1 MQNRTL
7 GRTGLKVA
15 RLGYGAMELR
25 GRRIWDGRPVTNRQA
40 ETILNAVLDGG
51 INFIDTSYDYGLS
64 EELIGRYIAHRRDEY
79 YLATKCGCTVVYKGA
94 RDETPH
100 VWTRANLM
108 DNIETSL
115 KRLKTDCVDIWQ
127 LHNPTV
133 EDVERNNLLDVM
145 DRVRSQGKVRWLGI
159 STTLPHI
166 DTFLEWGFFDVFQV
180 PYSAMQTEHED
191 LITRIAQRDIG
202 TIIRGGIAQGE
213 PGISYSGLRERWLP
227 WHKADLDQL
236 RDFDESRTAFLLRFT
251 LSHRDVQAVIVGTL
265 NPAHLAENLKAAE
278 SGPLYR
284 DVYNEAKR
292 RLEAVAHGVTAV

>member
-1 MQNRTL
+1 MQTRTL
-7 GRTGLKVA
+7 GRTGLKVP

-25 GRRIWDGRPVTNRQA
+25 GRRIWDGRPVTSRQA
-40 ETILNAVLDGG
+40 EKILNAVLDSG

-79 YLATKCGCTVVYKGA
+79 HLATKCGCTVIYKGP

-145 DRVRSQGKVRWLGI
+145 DRVRSQGKARWLGI
-159 STTLPHI
+159 STTLPFI
-166 DTFLEWGFFDVFQV
+166 ERFLEWDFFDVFQV
-180 PYSAMQTEHED
+180 PYSAMQLEHED

-202 TIIRGGIAQGE
+202 TIVRGGIAQGE
-213 PGISYSGLRERWLP
+213 PGISYRGLRERWLP
-227 WHKADLDQL
+227 WHKANLDQL
-236 RDFDESRTAFLLRFT
+236 RDFDESPTAFLLRFT
-251 LSHRDVQAVIVGTL
+251 LSHPDVHTVIVGTV
-265 NPAHLAENLKAAE
+265 NPAHLAENRKAADA
-278 SGPLYR
+278 GPLYR

-292 RLEAVAHGVTAV
+292 RLEAVAHGLTAV

>member
-1 MQNRTL
+1 MQIRTL

-40 ETILNAVLDGG
+40 ETILNVVLDSG

-64 EELIGRYIAHRRDEY
+64 EELIGQYIARRRDEY
-79 YLATKCGCTVVYKGA
+79 YLATKCGCTVVYKGS

-145 DRVRSQGKVRWLGI
+145 DRVRSQGKARWLGI
-159 STTLPHI
+159 STTFPFI
-166 DTFLEWGFFDVFQV
+166 ETFLEWDFFDVFQV

-191 LITRIAQRDIG
+191 SITKIAQRDIG

-213 PGISYSGLRERWLP
+213 PGISYRGLRERWLP
-227 WHKADLDQL
+227 WHKAELDQL
-236 RDFDESRTAFLLRFT
+236 RGFGESPTEFLLRFT
-251 LSHRDVQAVIVGTL
+251 LSHPDVDTVIVGTV
-265 NPAHLAENLKAAE
+265 NPAHLAENVKAADA
-278 SGPLYR
+278 GPLYR
-284 DVYNEAKR
+284 DVYNEVKR
-292 RLEAVAHGVTAV
+292 RLEAVAHGLTVV